1 MIDDDVVSD
10 LFRDS
15 RGVHG
20 CTAVSA
26 DTWAWSRR
34 FRDLL
39 PHHFW
44 VHDDPAAHR
53 AAARLGCHAF
63 ALRDRIVL
71 GAMPESMRRRVLR
84 HELVHLAQMQLA
96 RRGAVVA
103 ARECVEAEADRH
115 ADAPLAGCVEHP
127 ADPDGCYG
135 FWWVAV
141 GVGMYILLR
150 PSVANAPAP
159 GGRVRPSPPMPQ
171 IVFESLA
178 IFAIP
183 GGAFALGGKLGI
195 GLMSSMALAGASTTV
210 SSRVVEDVFNGAPSP
225 PLLYLFD
232 ATTGAVIGFVVPGGI
247 RLIGIG
253 GTMAFDRLATWGLA
267 RADIALTEMLA
278 EAAAAAPLDAQA
290 AQKLLQAQGLG
301 GRVSQWWLARRGL
314 VVLYRGQGMAT
325 ERILSPLA
333 RTEGVAASEELVA
346 RMRAEGLADQEI
358 AGYMARWHTQAVP
371 PMFAPPNLGGLPL
384 GSVGIPTTRIPG
396 IAANFGEEGVIYI
409 LRVPSSSVITPMGWQ
424 GLALESEH
432 IILNSVPAGS
442 VVKTIPASR
451 ISPILINDSG
461 LIVPGR

>member
-1 MIDDDVVSD
+1 MLDED
-10 LFRDS
+10 LI
-15 RGVHG
+15 
-20 CTAVSA
+20 
-26 DTWAWSRR
+26 
-34 FRDLL
+34 RDLL
-39 PHHFW
+39 RSSRARSASVAVPADTRAWSHGFRELLPKRFW
-44 VHDDPAAHR
+44 IHDDLPAQR

-71 GAMPESMRRRVLR
+71 GAFPESMRGRVLR

-96 RRGAVVA
+96 LRGNPVA
-103 ARECVEAEADRH
+103 SVERIEAEADRL
-115 ADAPLAGCVEHP
+115 AAAPLAGPIECA
-127 ADPDGCYG
+127 ADPDSRYG
-135 FWWVAV
+135 FWWVAA
-141 GVGMYILLR
+141 GVGIYILLR

-159 GGRVRPSPPMPQ
+159 GDRLRPSPPLPK
-171 IVFESLA
+171 IVLESVA

-183 GGAFALGGKLGI
+183 GGAFALGGRLGI
-195 GLMSSMALAGASTTV
+195 GLMGSMAFAGASATV
-210 SSRVVEDVFNGAPSP
+210 SSRVVEDVFNGAPSS

-253 GTMAFDRLATWGLA
+253 GTMAFDRLATWGLV

-290 AQKLLQAQGLG
+290 AQKILQAEGLS
-301 GRVSQWWLARRGL
+301 GRVSQWWLTRRGL

-333 RTEGVAASEELVA
+333 RSDGIAASEELVA
-346 RMRAEGLADQEI
+346 RMRLEGLTDPEI
-358 AGYMARWHTQAVP
+358 AGYTARWHTEPVP
-371 PMFAPPNLGGLPL
+371 SLFAPPNLGGLPL
-384 GSVGIPTTRIPG
+384 GSVGIPTSRIPG
-396 IAANFGEEGVIYI
+396 IAANFGEEGIIYI
-409 LRVPSSSVITPMGWQ
+409 IRVPSSSAIAPMGWQ

-432 IILNSVPAGS
+432 VILNSVPPGG

-451 ISPILINDSG
+451 ISPILINESG